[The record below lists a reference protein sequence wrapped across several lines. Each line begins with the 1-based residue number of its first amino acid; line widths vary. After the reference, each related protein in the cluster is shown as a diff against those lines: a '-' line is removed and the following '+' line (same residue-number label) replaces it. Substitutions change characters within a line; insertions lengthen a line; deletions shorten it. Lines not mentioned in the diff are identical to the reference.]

1 MRTRIGPGA
10 SAASASPAAS
20 SAPTAIGKAT
30 KNASPCVSTS
40 TAERFA
46 QDAAMFGKCM
56 RIVLDA
62 ELVQQLRRAL
72 HVGEE
77 EGHGSRG
84 EIAPHGC
91 MIHHANLAHIVRVR
105 R

>member
-1 MRTRIGPGA
+1 
-10 SAASASPAAS
+10 
-20 SAPTAIGKAT
+20 
-30 KNASPCVSTS
+30 
-40 TAERFA
+40 
-46 QDAAMFGKCM
+46 MFGKCM